1 MSININ
7 EQNLPDRLLQAINE
21 AAERE
26 VEILRAEG
34 YPVWTWRDGKVVDAT
49 KEITESMKNVE

>member
-1 MSININ
+1 MTIEINKNDI
-7 EQNLPDRLLQAINE
+7 QDRLLQGINE

-34 YPVWTWRDGKVVDAT
+34 YPIWTWRDDKVVDAT
-49 KEITESMKNVE
+49 EEITESMKNVE